1 MKRTLPACLL
11 AACLVAAALP
21 PAVAQAG
28 VTLEG
33 DTCRQVFDDPRAEQI
48 ACRTGFRLDQATRGR
63 LESNTFGLLSDL
75 SCAADI
81 NATRSEVIG
90 KVHAGGDVALPQQ
103 EVRCR
108 LVSGGDPV
116 GVRFHLAPVVRIDKK
131 TKKAVDARLGIR
143 DLTGL
148 PEPLATAVAEFLN
161 GDPTLRKNLVQAAN
175 QIIPNLPGR

>member
-1 MKRTLPACLL
+1 MKMLFACLL
-11 AACLVAAALP
+11 AVALL
-21 PAVAQAG
+21 PAVARAG

-48 ACRTGFRLDQATRGR
+48 ACRTGFRLDQATRAR

-75 SCAADI
+75 SCDADI
-81 NATRSEVIG
+81 AARRSEVIG

-108 LVSGGDPV
+108 LLSGGDPV

-131 TKKAVDARLGIR
+131 TNKAVDARLGVR
-143 DLTGL
+143 DLTGI

-161 GDPTLRKNLVQAAN
+161 GDPTLRKSLVAAAN
-175 QIIPNLPGR
+175 EIIPNLPRR

>member
-1 MKRTLPACLL
+1 MKRMLLAGLL
-11 AACLVAAALP
+11 AAVLLP
-21 PAVAQAG
+21 ATARAG

-33 DTCRQVFDDPRAEQI
+33 DTCRQVFDDPRAEHI
-48 ACRTGFRLDQATRGR
+48 ACSTGFRLDPATRGR

-75 SCAADI
+75 TCAADI
-81 NATRSEVIG
+81 SAKRSEVIG
-90 KVHAGGDVALPQQ
+90 KVRAGGDVALPQQ

-116 GVRFHLAPVVRIDKK
+116 GVRFHLAPVVRIDRK
-131 TKKAVDARLGIR
+131 TNKAVDARLGIR

-161 GDPTLRKNLVQAAN
+161 GDPTLRKSLIQAAN
-175 QIIPNLPGR
+175 EIIPNLPRR